1 MSKERDQRNLVDF
14 AFQVLATLRQP
25 SGLYCFDRSFDSPQ
39 CRGESVRYSL
49 MVLLGLD
56 RARSSGRTDLEAEIE
71 ALSAICLDRRDT
83 FTDGDFGLALWAEAR
98 RERGRADEL
107 IEETVSRATNDAALS
122 TLAGME
128 IAWLVIGL
136 AHASERSD
144 RANVGLDR
152 VLQHLR
158 QTRLAPSGLA
168 YHTAKSGPRR
178 HLPNFATQI
187 YTVLALTAAARTKR
201 APWAENAAVELADH
215 LLRLQ
220 RPNGGWPWVFHADRA
235 VVVEPYEIYSVH
247 QDAMAPMA
255 LLELTDLTGDDR
267 YATAARAGL
276 DWSTG
281 NNELGVDLLDRDARF
296 AHRSIRRR
304 APFDRVVLAANSAA
318 ALAHSPLTWQ
328 RDSTLELNATCRPY
342 HLGWILQAWSGR
354 EHLVETPA
362 SEAR

>member
-14 AFQVLATLRQP
+14 AFAVLASLRQP
-25 SGLYCFDRSFDSPQ
+25 SGLYCFDRSFDSPK

-49 MVLLGLD
+49 MVLLGLG
-56 RARSSGRTDLEAEIE
+56 RALSSGRTDLATEIE
-71 ALSAICLDRRDT
+71 ALSAVCLDRRGT
-83 FTDGDFGLALWAEAR
+83 FTDGDVGLALWAEAR
-98 RERGRADEL
+98 RQSEHTDQL
-107 IEETVSRATNDAALS
+107 VEEAVARVDNDVALS
-122 TLAGME
+122 TLPGME
-128 IAWLVIGL
+128 IAWLLIGL
-136 AHASERSD
+136 AHAAEHND

-152 VLQHLR
+152 ALQHLR

-187 YTVLALTAAARTKR
+187 YTVMALTAAARTKR
-201 APWAENAAVELADH
+201 APWAEPAATELADH

-220 RPNGGWPWVFHADRA
+220 RPNGGWPWLFHADRA

-267 YATAARAGL
+267 YAAAARAGL

-281 NNELGVDLLDRDARF
+281 NNELDVDLLDRVALF

-304 APFDRVVLAANSAA
+304 APFDRVVLAANTAA
-318 ALAHSPLTWQ
+318 ALAHSPVTWQ
-328 RDSTLELNATCRPY
+328 RDTTLELNTTCRPY
-342 HLGWILQAWSGR
+342 HLGWILEAWSGR
-354 EHLVETPA
+354 QDLAETPGR
-362 SEAR
+362 EAH

>member
-1 MSKERDQRNLVDF
+1 MSKDRDQVSLVDF
-14 AFQVLATLRQP
+14 AFQVLPTLKQP
-25 SGLYCFDRSFDSPQ
+25 SGLYCFDRSFDSPE

-49 MVLLGLD
+49 MVLLGLS
-56 RARSSGRTDLEAEIE
+56 RAQSSGHPDLASEIE
-71 ALSAICLDRRDT
+71 TLSKVCLDRINT
-83 FTDGDFGLALWAEAR
+83 FTDGDFGLALWAETR
-98 RERGRADEL
+98 RESPSTDEL
-107 IEETVSRATNDAALS
+107 VDDTVSRATNDSALA
-122 TLAGME
+122 TLPGME

-136 AHASERSD
+136 AHASEHSD
-144 RANVGLDR
+144 RAGVGLDR

-168 YHTAKSGPRR
+168 YHTAKAGPRR

-187 YTVLALTAAARTKR
+187 YTVMALTAAARTKR
-201 APWAENAAVELADH
+201 APWAERAAIELADH

-220 RPNGGWPWVFHADRA
+220 RPNGGWPWLFHADRA
-235 VVVEPYEIYSVH
+235 VVVEAYEIYSVH

-255 LLELTDLTGDDR
+255 LLDLTELTGDDR
-267 YATAARAGL
+267 YAAAARAGL

-318 ALAHSPLTWQ
+318 ALAHSPVTWQ

-342 HLGWILQAWSGR
+342 HLGWILEAWSGR
-354 EHLVETPA
+354 DQLLETPA

>member
-1 MSKERDQRNLVDF
+1 MSKDGDQLSLVDF
-14 AFQVLATLRQP
+14 AFQALTSLQQP
-25 SGLYCFDRSFDSPQ
+25 SGLYCFDRTFDSPE

-49 MVLLGLD
+49 IVLLGLG
-56 RARSSGRTDLEAEIE
+56 RALSSGRADLAAEIE
-71 ALSAICLDRRDT
+71 TLSAVCLDRRNT

-98 RERGRADEL
+98 RESDRTDQL
-107 IEETVSRATNDAALS
+107 IEETLSRVANDSALS
-122 TLAGME
+122 TLPGME
-128 IAWLVIGL
+128 IAWLVLGL
-136 AHASERSD
+136 AHAAERND

-168 YHTAKSGPRR
+168 YHTAKSGLRR

-187 YTVLALTAAARTKR
+187 YTLLALTTAARTKR
-201 APWAENAAVELADH
+201 APWAEPAAVELGGH

-220 RPNGGWPWVFHADRA
+220 RPNGGWPWLFHADRA

-255 LLELTDLTGDDR
+255 LLELSELTGDDQ
-267 YATAARAGL
+267 YAAAARAGL
-276 DWSTG
+276 GWSTG
-281 NNELGVDLLDRDARF
+281 DNELGVNLLDRDAAF

-304 APFDRVVLAANSAA
+304 APFDRVVLGANTAA
-318 ALAHSPLTWQ
+318 ALAYSPLTWQ
-328 RDSTLELNATCRPY
+328 RDTTLELNATCRPY
-342 HLGWILQAWSGR
+342 HLGWILEAWSGR

-362 SEAR
+362 AEAS